1 MKLPVMLEASGI
13 KNIIIDGKIHW
24 MRMNV
29 DNSEWTRQLDNG
41 RGYAY
46 KSEEKLLKY
55 VRHLIEH
62 EGYDKVWVSGAT
74 INVTKVVT
82 ALVTRPEKVSPARI
96 PGPETPSSA
105 ISPKLEIRVGDKVRL
120 KSTSSANYCL
130 TGIVEQVNEYGVI
143 IKCDGS
149 GAVRRLTMEYFR
161 EQYMWI
167 EHKGI

>member
-82 ALVTRPEKVSPARI
+82 ALVTRPEKVSPA
-96 PGPETPSSA
+96 G
-105 ISPKLEIRVGDKVRL
+105 
-120 KSTSSANYCL
+120 
-130 TGIVEQVNEYGVI
+130 
-143 IKCDGS
+143 
-149 GAVRRLTMEYFR
+149 RLTMEYFR